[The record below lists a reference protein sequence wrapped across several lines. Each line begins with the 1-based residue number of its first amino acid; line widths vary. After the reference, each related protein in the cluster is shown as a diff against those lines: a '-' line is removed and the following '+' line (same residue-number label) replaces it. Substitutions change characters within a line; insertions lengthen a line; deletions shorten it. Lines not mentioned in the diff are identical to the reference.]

1 MSMQCRPR
9 QDQLPPGARAQR
21 GSCRQPLS
29 LASVAGQLPASLEP
43 GICGLIV
50 AAQRQHLHELHALCV
65 LVSALHCLMLHV
77 RICHDCVPSIYG
89 CVQDIS
95 YECHICMPRFCKS
108 LLGFARLASV
118 AHEPVTGREQTE
130 LRRLSMER
138 EDITVRSAASAAPAP
153 LLALSR
159 GW

>member
-1 MSMQCRPR
+1 MIAC
-9 QDQLPPGARAQR
+9 
-21 GSCRQPLS
+21 
-29 LASVAGQLPASLEP
+29 
-43 GICGLIV
+43 LI
-50 AAQRQHLHELHALCV
+50 
-65 LVSALHCLMLHV
+65 SADLFK
-77 RICHDCVPSIYG
+77 
-89 CVQDIS
+89 IS
-95 YECHICMPRFCKS
+95 PMNVHICMPRFCKS
-108 LLGFARLASV
+108 MLGFARLGSV